1 MKFQVP
7 EGKQVYVNPTEFCDC
22 DCEEIKQKA
31 EELTK
36 DVKFPKEAAM
46 IIFNYVRDQFSF
58 AVERSDVKVSTT
70 LKDRKGNC
78 VTKN

>member
-7 EGKQVYVNPTEFCDC
+7 EGMQDYVNPIEFCDC
-22 DCEEIKQKA
+22 DEIKQKA